1 MIVCNFLFQNEKKNF
16 TQLVCFTLNLL
27 MCHFTANEAQHST
40 YTDMCNQREIG
51 PINGIDLLQTIRCVY
66 VCLCL
71 WRMMKKI
78 GNHKLNCITLYLKQR
93 ASELLFC
100 RFNAKSKSGRK
111 TQINCEGSIIS
122 ELIYVCIIITFF
134 IWSASYLI
142 GIFFVAEHLGDR
154 KNLRR
159 KKNRRRNSISIIINI
174 SHRNI

>member
-1 MIVCNFLFQNEKKNF
+1 MIVRNFLFQNEKKISLSWF
-16 TQLVCFTLNLL
+16 ASHWTCWCVILL
-27 MCHFTANEAQHST
+27 RTKHSTAQHRT

-66 VCLCL
+66 ICLCL

-78 GNHKLNCITLYLKQR
+78 GNHKLNCITLYIKKQT

-111 TQINCEGSIIS
+111 TQMKCEGSIIS

-134 IWSASYLI
+134 YLI
-142 GIFFVAEHLGDR
+142 
-154 KNLRR
+154 
-159 KKNRRRNSISIIINI
+159 S
-174 SHRNI
+174 

>member
-1 MIVCNFLFQNEKKNF
+1 MDNGIDFISCSLKWLFATSCSKTKKKF
-16 TQLVCFTLNLL
+16 HSAGLLHIELVDVSFYCERSTV
-27 MCHFTANEAQHST
+27 QHRT

-66 VCLCL
+66 MCLCL

-78 GNHKLNCITLYLKQR
+78 GNHKLNCITLYIKKQT

-111 TQINCEGSIIS
+111 TQMKCEGSIIS

-134 IWSASYLI
+134 YLI
-142 GIFFVAEHLGDR
+142 
-154 KNLRR
+154 
-159 KKNRRRNSISIIINI
+159 S
-174 SHRNI
+174 